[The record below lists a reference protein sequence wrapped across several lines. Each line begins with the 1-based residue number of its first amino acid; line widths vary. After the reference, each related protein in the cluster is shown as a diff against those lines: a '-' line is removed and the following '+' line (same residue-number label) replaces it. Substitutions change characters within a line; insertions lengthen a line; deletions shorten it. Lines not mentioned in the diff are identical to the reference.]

1 MITYPRALPAG
12 DSGWTIEFGDAIEPA
27 LNARTI
33 AFARAVEALRFPGVS
48 DIVPTYRSATIYFD
62 PLAVDPLPFRQRLLS
77 LAETTTGT
85 TAGAMRTVIIP
96 VLYGWTEGPDLE
108 ELAASAQLSIPEV
121 IARHISV
128 EYRVYMLGFSPGFP
142 YMGVV
147 PASIAAPRLAE
158 PRQHVPAGSVGI
170 AGSQTG
176 IYPQDSPGGW
186 RLIGRTPVRVYDP
199 THARPFLFEPG
210 DGVWFVEIDRR
221 EFDRLSAQNK
231 EA

>member
-1 MITYPRALPAG
+1 
-12 DSGWTIEFGDAIEPA
+12 
-27 LNARTI
+27 
-33 AFARAVEALRFPGVS
+33 
-48 DIVPTYRSATIYFD
+48 
-62 PLAVDPLPFRQRLLS
+62 
-77 LAETTTGT
+77 
-85 TAGAMRTVIIP
+85 MRT
-96 VLYGWTEGPDLE
+96 
-108 ELAASAQLSIPEV
+108 ASWV
-121 IARHISV
+121 
-128 EYRVYMLGFSPGFP
+128 
-142 YMGVV
+142 GVV

-186 RLIGRTPVRVYDP
+186 RLIGRTPIRVYDP